1 MTSSRSF
8 KWVLA
13 ASAVAVLA
21 ACGGG
26 GGGGNGA
33 LPDNAASSDVTVE
46 GVVAKGPAK
55 GAIVSIY
62 ATDSTGKKSNLLKQ
76 VSTVDGG
83 AYSALIAAQS
93 NPVLIEVDL
102 NGADIADELTPGST
116 YKGKPGEKLLAVLA
130 LQSGAKTIAHV
141 TPFSDMA
148 AAMASSHGGLD
159 TYKSADV
166 VAANQKIRDLTIAD
180 HLTASPTGDFKIKLT
195 AVAQFVKDKHG
206 GNLGDALTELRG
218 GSKFDPAKN
227 GFIVTALVAQ
237 QLNVA
242 CTATTC
248 ATDNNFGSPTLAE
261 TPVPP
266 VGAVTTLDAAK
277 ALFKDLR
284 DTAGAYTNTG
294 KTGELDK
301 AGDKLSLA
309 VSSATGFVDDEMLA
323 VIAGLRDGKKQYD
336 DAKSFPSITPVY
348 RRGYDFS
355 VFGQTATKSTTG
367 LPITPTLQPVYR
379 CDLAKVTTKMTV
391 SGATDIDT
399 YVYAGPTIAVNNV
412 STAGLP
418 AADVNAFACY
428 GVGTVGN
435 LLGTALDDGLARYH
449 SITVLPQTD
458 GSFKYVHQTRK
469 INFDRTVQASAVRCG
484 DAKFGAVTFVKDANG
499 RATAVSVVGELS
511 PGFKML
517 RIRTVAEWDKFKHH
531 AVNLAISASYPA
543 GSTTNA
549 IESLTIGGGIKLLKV
564 DGSEASSLTIANGS
578 VLSAKT
584 GIVKTSTSRSSYFGG
599 SFCPTGPGY
608 SQIGAAPFLTCTY
621 ISTYTSTVSELSALN
636 LSFTAAV
643 PDAKFEGTVTA
654 GAASFDKSG
663 TQYRPTSGSFDGK
676 IYEGDGAG
684 GYRLLLAG
692 KVTAAATDYQLF
704 DETAIKSAANFYK
717 TSVGFDGKVM
727 LKDRPDAGLALTV
740 QNTALD
746 KYSMSGTFFWS
757 GKSFNISGTK
767 DDTFNAANP
776 GELKFTN
783 SDAVAF
789 TLPRNGRH
797 SPQDITK
804 GGYKVGTINLDS
816 KRIDFIDG
824 SFEQF

>member
-1 MTSSRSF
+1 MTSSKSF
-8 KWVLA
+8 KWALA
-13 ASAVAVLA
+13 ATAVAVLA

-26 GGGGNGA
+26 GGGGETGLGNTSA
-33 LPDNAASSDVTVE
+33 NEVAVE

-55 GAIVSIY
+55 GAVVSIY
-62 ATDSTGKKSNLLKQ
+62 ATDSSGKKDALLNQ
-76 VSTVDGG
+76 VRTLDGG
-83 AYSALIAAQS
+83 AYSALITAQS
-93 NPVLIEVDL
+93 NPVLIEADL
-102 NGADIADELTPGST
+102 SGADITDELVPGST
-116 YKGKPGEKLLAVLA
+116 YKGKPGEKMLAVLA
-130 LQSGAKTIAHV
+130 LQSGAKTVANV

-166 VAANQKIRDLTIAD
+166 VAANQKIRDLTITD
-180 HLTASPTGDFKIKLT
+180 HLTVSPTGDFKIKLT

-294 KTGELDK
+294 NTGELDK

-336 DAKSFPSITPVY
+336 DAKSNPAIMPAYTRSYDISAFGQVATKGTNGQLIQPTRLPVY
-348 RRGYDFS
+348 G
-355 VFGQTATKSTTG
+355 
-367 LPITPTLQPVYR
+367 
-379 CDLAKVTTKMTV
+379 CELAKVTTKTTA

-399 YVYAGPTIAVNNV
+399 FVYAGPTTAVNGV
-412 STAGLP
+412 ATAGLP
-418 AADVNAFACY
+418 AADVNAFYCY
-428 GVGTVGN
+428 GVGTVGRM
-435 LLGTALDDGLARYH
+435 LGTALDDGLSRFH
-449 SITVLPQTD
+449 SITVLPQAD

-469 INFDRTVQASAVRCG
+469 TNFDRTLQASAVR
-484 DAKFGAVTFVKDANG
+484 DESAKFGAVTFVKDANG

-511 PGFKML
+511 PGLKML
-517 RIRTVAEWDKFKHH
+517 RFRTVAERDKFTHH
-531 AVNLAISASYPA
+531 AVNLAIGASYPA
-543 GSTTNA
+543 GSTTND
-549 IESLTIGGGIKLLKV
+549 IETLTVGGGIKLLKV

-584 GIVKTSTSRSSYFGG
+584 GIVKISTSRSSYFGG

-704 DETAIKSAANFYK
+704 DETAVKSVLNFYK
-717 TSVGFDGKVM
+717 TSIGFEGKVM
-727 LKDRPDAGLALTV
+727 LKDRPDAGLTLNV
-740 QNTALD
+740 QNAAFD
-746 KYSMSGTFFWS
+746 KYAMSGTFFWS

-797 SPQDITK
+797 LPQDITK
-804 GGYKVGTINLDS
+804 GGYKVGTINLDN
-816 KRIDFIDG
+816 KRIDYIDG

>member
-13 ASAVAVLA
+13 ATAIAVLA

-26 GGGGNGA
+26 GGTQ
-33 LPDNAASSDVTVE
+33 PDNTTSSEVAVE
-46 GVVAKGPAK
+46 GVVAKGPVK
-55 GAIVSIY
+55 GAAVSIY
-62 ATDSTGKKSNLLKQ
+62 ATDSSGKKGALLKQ

-83 AYSALIAAQS
+83 AYSALIAVQS

-130 LQSGAKTIAHV
+130 LQSGAKTVAHV

-206 GNLGDALTELRG
+206 GNLGAALTELRG

-227 GFIVTALVAQ
+227 GFIVMTAVAQ
-237 QLNVA
+237 QLSAA
-242 CTATTC
+242 CTATTGTTC
-248 ATDNNFGSPTLAE
+248 ATDNNFASTTLPE
-261 TPVPP
+261 TAVAP

-336 DAKSFPSITPVY
+336 DAKSIPSITPVY
-348 RRGYDFS
+348 SRGYDYS

-367 LPITPTLQPVYR
+367 QSILPTRQPVYS
-379 CDLAKVTTKMTV
+379 CILAKVTTKTTV
-391 SGATDIDT
+391 SGATDIDQL
-399 YVYAGPTIAVNNV
+399 VFAGPTVVNGV
-412 STAGLP
+412 VTAGLP
-418 AADVNAFACY
+418 AADVNAFACF
-428 GVGTVGN
+428 GVGTVGS
-435 LLGTALDDGLARYH
+435 LLGTALGDGLSRYH

-469 INFDRTVQASAVRCG
+469 INFDRTLQAAPVRDG
-484 DAKFGAVTFVKDANG
+484 DAKFGAVTFVKDANN
-499 RATAVSVVGELS
+499 RTTAVSVVGELS

-517 RIRTVAEWDKFKHH
+517 RVRTVAEWDKFKHH
-531 AVNLAISASYPA
+531 AVNLAIGASYPA
-543 GSTTNA
+543 GSITND
-549 IESLTIGGGIKLLKV
+549 IETLTVGGGIKLLKV
-564 DGSEASSLTIANGS
+564 DGTEASSLTIANGS

-654 GAASFDKSG
+654 GSASFDKSG

-767 DDTFNAANP
+767 DDTLNAANP

-804 GGYKVGTINLDS
+804 GGYKVGIINLDS
-816 KRIDFIDG
+816 KRIDYIDG

>member
-8 KWVLA
+8 KWALA
-13 ASAVAVLA
+13 ATAVAVLA

-26 GGGGNGA
+26 GGGETGLGNTSA
-33 LPDNAASSDVTVE
+33 NEVAVE

-55 GAIVSIY
+55 GAVVSIY
-62 ATDSTGKKSNLLKQ
+62 ATDSSGKKGTLLNQ
-76 VSTVDGG
+76 VRTLDGG
-83 AYSALIAAQS
+83 AYSALITAQS
-93 NPVLIEVDL
+93 NPVLIEADL
-102 NGADIADELTPGST
+102 SGADIADELTPGTT
-116 YKGKPGEKLLAVLA
+116 YKGKPGEKMLAVLA
-130 LQSGAKTIAHV
+130 LQSGAKTVANV

-148 AAMASSHGGLD
+148 AAMASSHGGAD

-166 VAANQKIRDLTIAD
+166 DAANRKIRDLTIAD
-180 HLTASPTGDFKIKLT
+180 HLTTSPTGDFKIKLT

-242 CTATTC
+242 CTATTATTC
-248 ATDNNFGSPTLAE
+248 ATDNNFSSATLAE

-336 DAKSFPSITPVY
+336 DAKAIPSITPVY
-348 RRGYDFS
+348 SRGYDFS
-355 VFGQTATKSTTG
+355 VFGQVLTKTTTG
-367 LPITPTLQPVYR
+367 QSILPTRQPMYS
-379 CDLAKVTTKMTV
+379 CILAKVTTKTTV
-391 SGATDIDT
+391 SGATDIDQL
-399 YVYAGPTIAVNNV
+399 VFAGPAFVNGV
-412 STAGLP
+412 ITAGLP

-449 SITVLPQTD
+449 SITVLPQPD

-469 INFDRTVQASAVRCG
+469 INFDRTVQASAVRDG
-484 DAKFGAVTFVKDANG
+484 DAKFGAVTFVKDANN

-511 PGFKML
+511 PGLKML
-517 RIRTVAEWDKFKHH
+517 RARTVAERDKFKHH
-531 AVNLAISASYPA
+531 AVNLAIGASYPA
-543 GSTTNA
+543 GSITND
-549 IESLTIGGGIKLLKV
+549 IETLTVGGGIRLLKV
-564 DGSEASSLTIANGS
+564 DGTEASSLTIANGS

-599 SFCPTGPGY
+599 SVCPTSPGY

-643 PDAKFEGTVTA
+643 PDAKFEGTITA

-767 DDTFNAANP
+767 DDTLNAANP

-804 GGYKVGTINLDS
+804 GGYKVGTINLDN
-816 KRIDFIDG
+816 KRIDYIDG
-824 SFEQF
+824 NFEQF